1 MIAVGDERAE
11 SRSTGGVL
19 PSYCVESPAV
29 PGIRPS
35 TLSPAATVCKD
46 DDVMSGKS
54 APEFKLSQCF
64 GDCSPAEEATQ
75 ADILSAVNFDQS
87 GEYFATGD
95 RGGRVVIFKK
105 SEGEPKMHSCGKT
118 RRSSDYKF
126 FTEFQSHEAEFDYLK
141 SLEIEEKI
149 NAIKWCPRVNDAL
162 FLLATN
168 DKTVKLWKIRE
179 KQMKRVITPASN
191 AVKEGIRHAKR
202 GLALPQISSAGTA
215 VATTLRRVFANAHTY
230 HVNSVDPNSDG
241 EHFISADDLRI
252 NMWNLEITDR
262 SFNILDMKPKSMEE
276 LTEVITAATFHPSH
290 CSVFLYSSSRGCIKM
305 GDMRASALCDKHAKV
320 LEKPVESSAQSF
332 FSEIVASISD
342 IKSTSDGRYIISRDY
357 MTLKLWD
364 VNMEARPVKTINVH
378 EHLRPQLC
386 HLYENDCIF
395 DKFECAVS
403 GDASNVLTGSY
414 SNICNMYDRY
424 GQATTSLEVCKD
436 PSTKAGKKAKR
447 RLARNPGLLQEGGG
461 EIDYEKKILHMSWHP
476 QQDIIAVAGHDK
488 LYIYT
493 A

>member
-1 MIAVGDERAE
+1 MIAVEDGRVEARTAG
-11 SRSTGGVL
+11 SL
-19 PSYCVESPAV
+19 PSYCVESPALLSSV
-29 PGIRPS
+29 CPS

-46 DDVMSGKS
+46 DDVMSGKN

-75 ADILSAVNFDQS
+75 ADILSAVSFDDS

-105 SEGEPKMHSCGKT
+105 SGGKAKMHSCGKV
-118 RRSSDYKF
+118 RRTSDFKF

-168 DKTVKLWKIRE
+168 DKTVKLWKVRE
-179 KQMKRVITPASN
+179 KQMKKVTTTMPN
-191 AVKEGIRHAKR
+191 AVREGIGRRKGA
-202 GLALPQISSAGTA
+202 LTLPQVSVAGTA
-215 VATTLRRVFANAHTY
+215 VTTSLRRVFANAHTY

-290 CSVFLYSSSRGCIKM
+290 CNVFLYSSSRGCIKM

-320 LEKPVESSAQSF
+320 LEKPAEPSAQSF

-342 IKSTSDGRYIISRDY
+342 IKSTSDGRYIVSRDY

-386 HLYENDCIF
+386 NLYESDCIF

-414 SNICNMYDRY
+414 SNMCHMYDRY
-424 GQATTSLEVCKD
+424 GQAMASIEVCKD
-436 PSTKAGKKAKR
+436 PSKKAGGKKAKR
-447 RLARNPGLLQEGGG
+447 RLARNPVG
-461 EIDYEKKILHMSWHP
+461 EIDYDKKILHMSWHP
-476 QQDIIAVAGHDK
+476 KEDIIAVAGHDK

-493 A
+493 AQ

>member
-1 MIAVGDERAE
+1 MIAISDGGVE
-11 SRSTGGVL
+11 SRKASDLL
-19 PSYCVESPAV
+19 PSYCVESSLIPD
-29 PGIRPS
+29 IHPS

-46 DDVMSGKS
+46 DDVMSARS

-64 GDCSPAEEATQ
+64 GDCSPAEEASQ
-75 ADILSAVNFDQS
+75 ADILSAVSFDQS

-105 SEGEPKMHSCGKT
+105 GGREAKMHSSGKT
-118 RRSSDYKF
+118 RRTSDYKF

-179 KQMKRVITPASN
+179 KQMKKVTAPASK
-191 AVKEGIRHAKR
+191 AVKEGIGQAKR
-202 GLALPQISSAGTA
+202 GLELPQISVSGTA
-215 VATTLRRVFANAHTY
+215 VATSLRRVFANAHTY

-290 CSVFLYSSSRGCIKM
+290 CNVFLYSSSRGCIKM

-320 LEKPVESSAQSF
+320 LEKPVDSSAQSF

-342 IKSTSDGRYIISRDY
+342 IKSTSDGRYIVSRDY

-378 EHLRPQLC
+378 EHLRPQ
-386 HLYENDCIF
+386 
-395 DKFECAVS
+395 V
-403 GDASNVLTGSY
+403 
-414 SNICNMYDRY
+414 
-424 GQATTSLEVCKD
+424 
-436 PSTKAGKKAKR
+436 
-447 RLARNPGLLQEGGG
+447 
-461 EIDYEKKILHMSWHP
+461 
-476 QQDIIAVAGHDK
+476 
-488 LYIYT
+488 
-493 A
+493 